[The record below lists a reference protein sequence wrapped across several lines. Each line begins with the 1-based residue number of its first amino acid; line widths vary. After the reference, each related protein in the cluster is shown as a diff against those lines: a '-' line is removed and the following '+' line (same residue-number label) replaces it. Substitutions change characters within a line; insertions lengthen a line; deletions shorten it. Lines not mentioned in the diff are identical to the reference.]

1 MFRQFCPEKTLS
13 TLETWAYFWN
23 CPEGAACYNTRL
35 QKWLQT
41 FSRTFPAKSPDN
53 VQVSSC
59 DTTAGNTHRTIN
71 HVQPCAAPW
80 TWTALTVHS
89 PTPVTPPPT
98 PPTPL
103 FLSCGLQ
110 SLENFSQVFHVREQF
125 LLALRL
131 LCDWSRVHTALTQCP
146 LGSAPWHSQD
156 GEVKLRVFTVGIWRT
171 ECY

>member
-1 MFRQFCPEKTLS
+1 MFRQFRPEKTLS

-89 PTPVTPPPT
+89 PTPVTTPPPPSLSSSHVDCKVWKT
-98 PPTPL
+98 
-103 FLSCGLQ
+103 FLRCFMWGNSLCWPCGCSVTGPESTLP
-110 SLENFSQVFHVREQF
+110 
-125 LLALRL
+125 
-131 LCDWSRVHTALTQCP
+131 LTQCP

-156 GEVKLRVFTVGIWRT
+156 GEVKLWVFTVGIWRT

>member
-89 PTPVTPPPT
+89 PTPVTPPT
-98 PPTPL
+98 PPTPPLPLMWTAKSGKL
-103 FLSCGLQ
+103 FSGVSCEGTVFVGPAAALWLVQ
-110 SLENFSQVFHVREQF
+110 SPHCPSPSVRLARLHDTHRMARSNFEF
-125 LLALRL
+125 LL
-131 LCDWSRVHTALTQCP
+131 
-146 LGSAPWHSQD
+146 
-156 GEVKLRVFTVGIWRT
+156 
-171 ECY
+171 